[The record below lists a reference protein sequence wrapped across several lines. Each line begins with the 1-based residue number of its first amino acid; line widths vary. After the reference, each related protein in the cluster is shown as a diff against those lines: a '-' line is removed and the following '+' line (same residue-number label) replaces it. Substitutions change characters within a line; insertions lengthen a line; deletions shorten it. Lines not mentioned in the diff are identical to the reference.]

1 MLAPKWSGGS
11 KLFYQD
17 LLSGQEPG
25 MLLFAIVALVAGII
39 RGFTGFGGP
48 AFILAILTLFYPP
61 AAIVSK
67 ILIADFLSNIY
78 LFHSCFKSIDWRS
91 TAFLSVPSVLL
102 IPLGQWLLIELDPLQ
117 MKQVISI
124 IISGI
129 CILLLV
135 GFRYRAMPGFY
146 SLIAVGI
153 IAGIV
158 FGATYIALVTVCF
171 ILLGPYEKSAGRN
184 LIISWAFF
192 TVVGFAIISIA
203 MGTVTMI
210 DLTTALPGAAS
221 YLFGTW
227 LGSRFFSN
235 ASEKLFRR
243 SAIGLLFA
251 IALMNLSQS
260 I

>member
-1 MLAPKWSGGS
+1 
-11 KLFYQD
+11 
-17 LLSGQEPG
+17 
-25 MLLFAIVALVAGII
+25 MLLFALVALIAGII

-61 AAIVSK
+61 ASIVSK

-78 LFHSCFKSIDWRS
+78 LFHSSFKSIDWRS
-91 TAFLSVPSVLL
+91 TAFLAVPSVLF
-102 IPLGQWLLIELDPLQ
+102 IPLGQWLLIEIDPVQ
-117 MKQVISI
+117 MKLIISI

-129 CILLLV
+129 CVLLLL
-135 GFRYRAMPGFY
+135 GFRYKTMPGFY

-153 IAGIV
+153 LAGIV
-158 FGATYIALVTVCF
+158 FGGTYIALITVCF
-171 ILLGPYEKSAGRN
+171 VLLGPYEKSAGRN

-192 TVVGFAIISIA
+192 TVIGFAVISVA

-210 DLTTALPGAAS
+210 DFTTALPGAAS
-221 YLFGTW
+221 YLVGTW

-243 SAIGLLFA
+243 GAIGCLLA